1 MNSDQGYR
9 GSLKMIKD
17 KIEVNI
23 AGGLDVPLP
32 KMVTVHQNFDAPKVS
47 DIPALIESEYSK
59 AEIRSK
65 IKPGQIIAVGC
76 GSRGIANI
84 ATIAK
89 SVIDGLV
96 SLGAKPFIFPCMG
109 SHGAASA
116 EGQKQVLAGYGIS
129 EATMGVPVRATM
141 DTTIVGELDDG
152 TPVHMDAN
160 AAQAEGI
167 VVINRIKPHTA
178 FRGATESGLTK
189 MLAIGIGKING
200 ATTYHQHGMDVF
212 PDLLPKAREVN
223 IKARNVLFGVGI
235 VENAYDE
242 TAAIELIPAEQI
254 GTREPVLQEMA
265 KGNMPRLQ
273 FSEIDVLVIE
283 EMGKNISGAGFDPN
297 ITGRNRRAINWKSDL
312 LTKKIVVLGLTPES
326 HGNATGIGGADVIT
340 MRLYRDMD
348 VGATYANVITS
359 MNLDG
364 AAIPLIMN
372 TDRDAIA
379 LAVKTVVRVK
389 PEDCRIVRI
398 RNTLN
403 LAEIEVSEPMLA
415 EVKAKPDCFR
425 IVSPAK
431 TFAFDGAG
439 KLASLVHNRQLEA
452 AAG

>member
-1 MNSDQGYR
+1 
-9 GSLKMIKD
+9 MIQD
-17 KIEVNI
+17 RIDVNI
-23 AGGLDVPLP
+23 AGGLDIDMP
-32 KMVTVHQNFDAPKVS
+32 KMVTVHQKFDAPKVA
-47 DIPALIESEYSK
+47 DIPSLIENEFSK
-59 AEIRSK
+59 DEIRSTV
-65 IKPGQIIAVGC
+65 KPGQVIAVGC

-141 DTTIVGELDDG
+141 DTTIVGNLDDG

-178 FRGATESGLTK
+178 FRGSTESGLTK

-200 ATTYHQHGMDVF
+200 ATTYHQHGMDMF
-212 PDLLPKAREVN
+212 PTLLPKVRDVN
-223 IKARNVLFGVGI
+223 IRARNVLFGVGI

-254 GTREPVLQEMA
+254 GAREPALQEMA
-265 KGNMPRLQ
+265 KRNMPRLQ
-273 FSEIDVLVIE
+273 FSGIDVLIIE

-297 ITGRNRRAINWKSDL
+297 ITGRNRRATQWKSDL
-312 LTKKIVVLGLTPES
+312 LVKKIVVLGLTPES
-326 HGNATGIGGADVIT
+326 HGNATGIGGADVTT

-372 TDRDAIA
+372 TDREAIA

-389 PEDCRIVRI
+389 PEECRIVRI
-398 RNTLN
+398 RNTLQ

-415 EVKAKPDCFR
+415 EVKSRPDCFR

-431 TFAFDGAG
+431 SLAFDDDGRLAPLAHGA
-439 KLASLVHNRQLEA
+439 HLEA